1 MILPKKW
8 KRDTRFGTKNVMS
21 LYRSG
26 ALSTVAWEST
36 RYKLG
41 LMGVQEGRWDKG
53 GSVRPG
59 DYIFLY
65 GKGN

>member
-1 MILPKKW
+1 VE
-8 KRDTRFGTKNVMS
+8 KRHEIWYRECND

-26 ALSTVAWEST
+26 LFKTVTWELT
-36 RYKLG
+36 MYKLD

-53 GSVRPG
+53 GTVRPG